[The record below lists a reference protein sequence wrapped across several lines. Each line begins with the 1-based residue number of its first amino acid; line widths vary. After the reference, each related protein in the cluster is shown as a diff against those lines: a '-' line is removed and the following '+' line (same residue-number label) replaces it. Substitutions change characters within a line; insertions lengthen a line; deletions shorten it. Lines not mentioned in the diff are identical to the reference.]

1 MGIQTMVNFQ
11 LRRSCSTLAFSA
23 ITFLAFVA
31 LAKSA
36 AISSEDEAF
45 RNFLGDYRASLVN
58 PENLFWVPQPD
69 ELVTLLKKSDKKS
82 IQDEHLIRL
91 LRKRSNNPD
100 HGHRRLASRCWD
112 HDQGFK
118 EEWK

>member
-1 MGIQTMVNFQ
+1 ME
-11 LRRSCSTLAFSA
+11 TLKENDADYR
-23 ITFLAFVA
+23 I
-31 LAKSA
+31 
-36 AISSEDEAF
+36 
-45 RNFLGDYRASLVN
+45 GDYRASLVN

-100 HGHRRLASRCWD
+100 HGNQLVEVW
-112 HDQGFK
+112 
-118 EEWK
+118 